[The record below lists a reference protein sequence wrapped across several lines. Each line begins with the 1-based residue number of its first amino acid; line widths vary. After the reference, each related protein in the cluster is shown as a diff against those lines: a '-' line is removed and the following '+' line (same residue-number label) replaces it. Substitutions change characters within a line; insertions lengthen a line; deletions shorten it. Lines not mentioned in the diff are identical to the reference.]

1 MKFKFT
7 VVFVL
12 ITQVFFAQIGTEKT
26 WEANGIKTVAIAG
39 QNVFK
44 IKVSNT
50 RSNTVEL
57 KVKIEGEYAKHVVI
71 LDSFSNETLS
81 ISASFQPLFKDDN
94 DKLSAHKVLSV
105 EYELTVPKRMAL
117 DIKSDIAS
125 VKVIGAYH
133 SVFIELHQ
141 GNCNLKDFLGDATV
155 NTIDG
160 NIAIQTNN
168 AKVEA
173 FSKTGTIQN
182 KQFKYGKYNISC
194 HTINGDI
201 NVTKI
206 EK

>member
-1 MKFKFT
+1 MKFKLT
-7 VVFVL
+7 VVFFL

-26 WEANGIKTVAIAG
+26 WEANEIKTVAIAG

-44 IKVSNT
+44 IKVSNA
-50 RSNTVEL
+50 RSNTVSL
-57 KVKIEGEYAKHVVI
+57 KVKIEGEYAKHLVI
-71 LDSFSNETLS
+71 IDKFSNETLF

-125 VKVIGAYH
+125 VKVIGEYH
-133 SVFIELHQ
+133 SVFIELNQ
-141 GNCNLKDFLGDATV
+141 GNCNLQEFLGNATV

-173 FSKTGTIQN
+173 FTKTGTIQN